1 MFGVL
6 LCYAPAKYLLTLWL
20 PEYGDSAVIW
30 LFCFPSVFLKY
41 GIRAH
46 LHLPESL
53 AGQKYIM
60 YANIITLAA
69 SVVITW
75 LTVYVV
81 GSIDL
86 AAASIMILYALKTV
100 LTELA
105 VKKYIKIRLGLFNV
119 QELLLTAVFM
129 ILSWFFDPLPSL
141 AGYLLCYGIYLF
153 AGRKRLSSA
162 YRTMKGMIR

>member
-1 MFGVL
+1 ML
-6 LCYAPAKYLLTLWL
+6 TCTYLKVWL
-20 PEYGDSAVIW
+20 
-30 LFCFPSVFLKY
+30 
-41 GIRAH
+41 
-46 LHLPESL
+46 
-53 AGQKYIM
+53 GQKYIM
-60 YANIITLAA
+60 YANIFTLAA

-81 GSIDL
+81 GNIDL

-119 QELLLTAVFM
+119 QELLLTAIFM

-162 YRTMKGMIR
+162 YCTMKGMIR